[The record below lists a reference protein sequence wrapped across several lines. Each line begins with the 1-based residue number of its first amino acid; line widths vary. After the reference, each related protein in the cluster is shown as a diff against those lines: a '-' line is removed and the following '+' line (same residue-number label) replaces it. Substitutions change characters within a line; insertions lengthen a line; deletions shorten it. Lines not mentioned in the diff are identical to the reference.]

1 MGGLERGR
9 REFYLKNFFF
19 KYKGRKMFKMLVES
33 SEPVKGVTYGTQN
46 TARTQG
52 LLLRNKKGL

>member
-1 MGGLERGR
+1 
-9 REFYLKNFFF
+9 
-19 KYKGRKMFKMLVES
+19 MFKMLVES